1 MSLGTIN
8 DMIYRTFNDAVR
20 ISIFSKISTNNP
32 IIDTILSTIILT
44 TMSYIIKI
52 AYENNFTSSLSYYSI
67 YNIKDSIKSLLY
79 KKNVIVIEGKK
90 CIGVNNYSSQIS
102 VSSIFSDRFKAAW
115 FNIINNINDNNSI
128 YEIKEFV
135 SVFNLYVDGEKN
147 KTNSDIFIV
156 SQKTPFVFCKE
167 LKIYATTDVISED
180 GDNTDKSKSSTKTD
194 KINIVLYSYTA
205 SLVEMKTYLDKITS
219 SYIETIEKAR
229 NNKKYIYTLT
239 KTTYSDD
246 KYECWSEHPF
256 ESSRTFDNMFFEH
269 KQDIIDKITFFLNNR
284 KWYYDMGIPYTLGIG
299 LHGPPGT
306 GKTSLVKCLANLT
319 GRHIITLSLKI
330 IKTKGQLIDFF
341 FEDRYNS
348 NNKKNSVGFS
358 DKIVFIDDIDCIS
371 DIVKKRHL
379 DNSTIR
385 PVNTLSMEDVLKTIV
400 DSNNDSS
407 KIMSTSLKH
416 MDEEPITLDDILDL
430 WDGIKETPGRILCI
444 ATNHWD
450 QLDPALIRP
459 GRIDISLLLS
469 NASHNTISIM
479 FQKYYNKPIDEDKLK
494 KISEGFYSP
503 AEIINVYI
511 MYKDDSDK
519 FMERLMTNVKI

>member
-167 LKIYATTDVISED
+167 LNIYATTDVISED

-284 KWYYDMGIPYTLGIG
+284 KWYYD
-299 LHGPPGT
+299 
-306 GKTSLVKCLANLT
+306 
-319 GRHIITLSLKI
+319 LSEVC
-330 IKTKGQLIDFF
+330 F
-341 FEDRYNS
+341 
-348 NNKKNSVGFS
+348 
-358 DKIVFIDDIDCIS
+358 
-371 DIVKKRHL
+371 
-379 DNSTIR
+379 
-385 PVNTLSMEDVLKTIV
+385 
-400 DSNNDSS
+400 
-407 KIMSTSLKH
+407 
-416 MDEEPITLDDILDL
+416 
-430 WDGIKETPGRILCI
+430 
-444 ATNHWD
+444 
-450 QLDPALIRP
+450 
-459 GRIDISLLLS
+459 
-469 NASHNTISIM
+469 
-479 FQKYYNKPIDEDKLK
+479 
-494 KISEGFYSP
+494 
-503 AEIINVYI
+503 
-511 MYKDDSDK
+511 
-519 FMERLMTNVKI
+519 